1 MIPNSLFLRL
11 NPWHAGAEPAL
22 PAYYV
27 HRHAEKR
34 LRDWTDPGR
43 VVVITGPRQS
53 GKSTLMNWW
62 IGHLL
67 GSGQAERDSLVYLNA
82 DYIQLLELISQPI
95 SLLDYLEALPR
106 GCPRY
111 LFIDEVQRLPEP
123 GLVLKQ
129 LLDLGTGMQLV
140 VSGSASL
147 SIRSQ
152 AREHLAGR
160 KLDLFLPPFSFSEI
174 VAALP
179 DLADLSDAPLEE
191 LKRQWPH
198 RGQQLTELTEKLAT
212 VGGYPAV
219 WLGGEESQDRLTELF
234 DTYVRRDIVDFLRV
248 DNPAPFN
255 RLVRLLALQVG
266 SQVNKTTLAADAGV
280 RVREIDRYLSML
292 ADTHVALIVPP
303 FFSNKRKEIVK
314 SPKIFFL
321 DSGFR
326 NILMGQL
333 GPLAQRP
340 DRGALIEN
348 LVVSEMAKQMPPL
361 AQQHFWRT
369 QAGAEVDSVVVHR
382 ERLIATEIKSGS
394 RPRGPSRGF
403 WSFIRSYNP
412 AQAFLISHDTFS
424 IPEPGQPLFLPI
436 PVFLLLLERIL
447 RDQRYAR
454 N

>member
-1 MIPNSLFLRL
+1 MIQDSLFLKL

-22 PAYYV
+22 PTDYV
-27 HRHAEKR
+27 HRRAENR
-34 LRDWTDPGR
+34 LGDWTDSGR

-62 IGHLL
+62 IRHLL
-67 GSGQAERDSLVYLNA
+67 GSGRAEGRDLVYLNA
-82 DYIQLLELISQPI
+82 DYIQLRELISQPVA
-95 SLLDYLEALPR
+95 LLDYLGALPR

-129 LLDLGTGMQLV
+129 LIDLGTGMQLV
-140 VSGSASL
+140 VSGSVSL

-152 AREHLAGR
+152 TREHLAGR
-160 KLDLFLPPFSFSEI
+160 KLDLFLPPFSFSEV

-179 DLADLSDAPLEE
+179 DLAELADASVEE
-191 LKRQWPH
+191 LRRQWPH
-198 RGQQLTELTEKLAT
+198 RRQRLTALTEKLAT
-212 VGGYPAV
+212 LGGYPAV
-219 WLGGEESQDRLTELF
+219 WLGGDESHDRLAELF

-255 RLVRLLALQVG
+255 RLVRLLALQIG
-266 SQVNKTTLAADAGV
+266 SQVNKTSLATDAGV

-292 ADTHVALIVPP
+292 TDTHVALIVPP

-314 SPKIFFL
+314 SPKVFFL
-321 DSGFR
+321 DGGFR
-326 NILMGQL
+326 DILLGQL

-348 LVVSEMAKQMPPL
+348 LVVSEIAKQLPLL

-369 QAGAEVDSVVVHR
+369 QAGAEVDSVVVQGQ
-382 ERLIATEIKSGS
+382 RLIAAEVKSGS
-394 RPRGPSRGF
+394 RAQGPSRGY
-403 WSFIRSYNP
+403 WSFIRSYEP
-412 AQAFLISHDTFS
+412 SQAFLIGRDAFGTS
-424 IPEPGQPLFLPI
+424 EPGQPLSLPI

-447 RDQRYAR
+447 RFRSLS
-454 N
+454 